1 MRRVRK
7 VLTTAGFLSLALL
20 PLAAAVSP
28 EGATSALD
36 AGPMPIAIAQQRATI
51 ESGPLA
57 AMSAQTV
64 SRHIQ
69 PESGLLVVVGSA
81 LFGLASL
88 VRRTTK

>member
-7 VLTTAGFLSLALL
+7 AITAAGLLSLALL

-28 EGATSALD
+28 EAATSVLD
-36 AGPMPIAIAQQRATI
+36 AGPMPIAIAQPRAI
-51 ESGPLA
+51 DSRPLA

-64 SRHIQ
+64 SRHMQ